1 MTVPYHP
8 PPPPT
13 ERVQLTALRT
23 LFPDFA
29 FSITSAGPGL
39 RCYQGRRV
47 CGSGHMLTVGTTSAR
62 DLWRIL
68 RAHS

>member
-1 MTVPYHP
+1 M
-8 PPPPT
+8 
-13 ERVQLTALRT
+13 RT